1 MAKPKITN
9 KGKIPPISDRLQ
21 ARFSRVTD
29 KSGGR
34 HIRRFCRLKLDKL
47 VLEKDLYKEEKNGQS
62 LFRYQ
67 LYCAKMATG
76 EKLATLGIRR
86 NEKM

>member
-29 KSGGR
+29 KSGGG
-34 HIRRFCRLKLDKL
+34 HIGRFCRLKLDKL
-47 VLEKDLYKEEKNGQS
+47 VLEKDLCKEEKKK
-62 LFRYQ
+62 
-67 LYCAKMATG
+67 KMVNHYSGINYTVQKWQR
-76 EKLATLGIRR
+76 EK
-86 NEKM
+86 N

>member
-47 VLEKDLYKEEKNGQS
+47 VLEKDLCKEENKKKWSITIPISTILCKNGNGRKTS
-62 LFRYQ
+62 DFRNQ
-67 LYCAKMATG
+67 K
-76 EKLATLGIRR
+76 
-86 NEKM
+86 N